1 MRHSSRKG
9 SAVLMNQ
16 ALEKAYNKPAKSSA
30 GIIGFTRR
38 KEAVCKWKLIKHEK
52 AKYQN
57 FMNTVCQMDENDEY
71 SLHYEFSDRITK
83 ADKHSVA
90 ALMKNVLQR
99 GNPFNLEQPKGI
111 MNITIGA
118 IVENDEEDF
127 PMNCIS
133 LGKAARNEFYESR
146 LPEKN
151 IQLLETIRKTRKIT
165 KKQCEEKE
173 YDFAKETVKF
183 LRHIDYV
190 RLRDFDLKT
199 LMGYGISPKRGLIQ
213 KPNKSE
219 LTTELTSMITK
230 NIPTHL
236 PPTDHHRN

>member
-1 MRHSSRKG
+1 
-9 SAVLMNQ
+9 
-16 ALEKAYNKPAKSSA
+16 
-30 GIIGFTRR
+30 
-38 KEAVCKWKLIKHEK
+38 
-52 AKYQN
+52 
-57 FMNTVCQMDENDEY
+57 MNTVCHEY

-99 GNPFNLEQPKGI
+99 RNPFNLEQPKGV

-118 IVENDEEDF
+118 IVEKDEEHF

-151 IQLLETIRKTRKIT
+151 IQLLETIRKTKKMTRK
-165 KKQCEEKE
+165 KSEEKE

-199 LMGYGISPKRGLIQ
+199 LMGYRISPKRGLIQ

-236 PPTDHHRN
+236 PPTDQYRN